1 MLSHQVPLETGGGV
15 AQRARPE
22 TQANLLFLQFKGVC
36 EVEMSVV
43 KDRG

>member
-15 AQRARPE
+15 AHRARPE
-22 TQANLLFLQFKGVC
+22 IQANLLLLQFKSVF
-36 EVEMSVV
+36 EVQMSVV